1 MADTVV
7 ASNLDPAPGFLGRIF
22 GMFNIF
28 IDPGSAA
35 KYIRLPWSW
44 LWPLLLGGLIIGTC
58 MYQTVPMS
66 LQAMQYEPPNNMS
79 PEQLQK
85 SLPMIEKTQRF
96 MAFFMPVMIG
106 LMTALIA
113 GILSAACAVMD
124 VNSKFRDNYALLTTS
139 GLIGAV
145 GYAAG
150 FLVLK
155 MKGDSIQSMRELRPA
170 FGLDL
175 FMPEGTNRFLL
186 AVLNYFSIFT
196 IWYIIILGL
205 TFACLYKTSKGKG
218 FAVTAPVWMVGILF
232 ALIGAIFGGK

>member
-1 MADTVV
+1 
-7 ASNLDPAPGFLGRIF
+7 
-22 GMFNIF
+22 
-28 IDPGSAA
+28 
-35 KYIRLPWSW
+35 
-44 LWPLLLGGLIIGTC
+44 

-85 SLPMIEKTQRF
+85 SLPMIEKTQRV

-106 LMTALIA
+106 LMTALMA

-218 FAVTAPVWMVGILF
+218 FAVTAPVWIVGMLF
-232 ALIGAIFGGK
+232 AMIGAIFGGK